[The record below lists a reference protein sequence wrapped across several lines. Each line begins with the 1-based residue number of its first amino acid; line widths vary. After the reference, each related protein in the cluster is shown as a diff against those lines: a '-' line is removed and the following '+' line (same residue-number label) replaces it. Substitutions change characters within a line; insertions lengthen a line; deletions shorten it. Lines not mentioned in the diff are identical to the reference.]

1 MPADQRR
8 VHGRPVLGKALQTVH
23 RVRVAVHPAPFALIS
38 HDTHSRI
45 CLMQRAAGRFV
56 RPLHGAPQGKRGRR
70 ESRSSTNLGYTRT
83 GLAPVDPAAYPEWEG
98 KLTRAR
104 EASLRETPPASPPRG
119 TNGMRGII
127 QRLHGVEYT
136 RGGAIKLM
144 HRLGFGY
151 VRPKPLPR
159 QADRA
164 AQEAFMRKYGRTVR
178 DAPPDGATVFADA
191 VHPEWQ
197 SRPAH
202 GREMYGWQRLV
213 DSFLPKPGEFR
224 VIATRCD
231 RTAASFAARIHP
243 VADVMAA
250 S

>member
-1 MPADQRR
+1 MSGTGCILTPEERGALLAVMR
-8 VHGRPVLGKALQTVH
+8 GRGA
-23 RVRVAVHPAPFALIS
+23 
-38 HDTHSRI
+38 
-45 CLMQRAAGRFV
+45 
-56 RPLHGAPQGKRGRR
+56 GAPGDGRSVGLVCRILHPGPDTVRGWPP
-70 ESRSSTNLGYTRT
+70 GFGGT
-83 GLAPVDPAAYPEWEG
+83 GLAPVDPAAYPEREG
-98 KLTRAR
+98 KPAR
-104 EASLRETPPASPPRG
+104 GA
-119 TNGMRGII
+119 NGVRDII

-144 HRLGFGY
+144 HRPGFGY

-164 AQEAFMRKYGRTVR
+164 AREALMRKCGRTVR
-178 DAPPDGATVFADA
+178 DAPPDGATVLPDA
-191 VHPEWQ
+191 AHPEWR

-231 RTAASFAARIHP
+231 RTAASSQPGFTPSPAWWPRHECQQALVKVPAIKQLICLLTRMARARAVSR
-243 VADVMAA
+243 VAMPP
-250 S
+250 